1 MVLDA
6 SFPSDI
12 RVEKE
17 AVTLINSNLYEVF
30 LLCLKK
36 KNQEYHDNYNG
47 INIIRVN
54 SPALDQKVKKGILDA
69 FFSSKIEILMYI
81 LRSKIWRHFGTTNQ

>member
-6 SFPSDI
+6 SFPPDI

-17 AVTLINSNLYEVF
+17 AITLINSNLYEVY
-30 LLCLKK
+30 LICLRK
-36 KNQEYHDNYNG
+36 KNEEVLSNYNG
-47 INIIRVN
+47 LNIIRIN

-69 FFSSKIEILMYI
+69 IFSINNVHYIFYRQILK
-81 LRSKIWRHFGTTNQ
+81 LH

>member
-36 KNQEYHDNYNG
+36 KNQECHQ
-47 INIIRVN
+47 ITRE
-54 SPALDQKVKKGILDA
+54 LIL
-69 FFSSKIEILMYI
+69 
-81 LRSKIWRHFGTTNQ
+81 

>member
-1 MVLDA
+1 MNSKRKILMVLDA

-17 AVTLINSNLYEVF
+17 AVTLINSNLYEVY

-36 KNQEYHDNYNG
+36 RIKNIIDNYKG

-69 FFSSKIEILMYI
+69 FFD
-81 LRSKIWRHFGTTNQ
+81 